1 MQIKFEDLEKGDEI
15 IIPSNSNLKY
25 LKLISKTKKGN
36 WKCSMGIVNK
46 TFTYIFNGIN
56 RSHSHTFHKNKHFQP
71 DINQH
76 NTHYYLNNKSN
87 YVDMW
92 LVKRE

>member
-36 WKCSMGIVNK
+36 WKCSMGENK
-46 TFTYIFNGIN
+46 KTYTYFSVKGYTCTTFFQSNVDL
-56 RSHSHTFHKNKHFQP
+56 HNK
-71 DINQH
+71 I
-76 NTHYYLNNKSN
+76 YYLYNKSN

>member
-25 LKLISKTKKGN
+25 LKLISKTKGGN
-36 WKCSMGIVNK
+36 WKCSMGENEKTYGLPNVYTNTVKNFFESEVDLHNK
-46 TFTYIFNGIN
+46 I
-56 RSHSHTFHKNKHFQP
+56 
-71 DINQH
+71 
-76 NTHYYLNNKSN
+76 YYLHNNSN
-87 YVDMW
+87 YMDMW